1 MLFVLSLLFTSSLLN
16 YSSCLYSVRIK
27 VGFFRVYNWCQWR
40 MSAYIIISIFKVVF
54 RRTLGPNAWPSQ
66 TFSEPHWH
74 VGFHRRMIE
83 PKGQD
88 HNCHFCAK
96 ALVYRWDLFSSIE
109 FLIPRLRSRFNKLML
124 SPLISFV
131 HNALVYVR

>member
-1 MLFVLSLLFTSSLLN
+1 MLFVLSFLFTSSLLK

-40 MSAYIIISIFKVVF
+40 MSAYIIIRIFKVVF

-96 ALVYRWDLFSSIE
+96 ALVYRWDMG
-109 FLIPRLRSRFNKLML
+109 LIYWVFDLQVEVRFDICMS
-124 SPLISFV
+124 SPLPHLCIRTSV
-131 HNALVYVR
+131 LW